1 MKKPTVFLAALLI
14 LLSIIACSNSR
25 TSGITGGSGIQSNS
39 SQNEGENGEPQMTTL
54 RLFTA
59 LSDRMNGAGK
69 VEQAIIDRYMLE
81 HPSIKIEVEALQDE
95 PYKSKMKIYSSTNSL
110 PDIIQT
116 WGQPSFIK
124 PLIDHHMLLELPAN
138 KFADSGFIKGATEG
152 FSQDG
157 KLYGLP
163 RSTDYLVFYYN
174 KKIFADNGLSVPT
187 SFEQLK
193 AVVKA
198 LRAEGIN
205 PIAVNGMD
213 RWVFPIW
220 FEYTQQRQS
229 GSFDRMDDAL
239 ARKVKFTEPG
249 FVAAARQMQ
258 ELAQAGGFA
267 DGYLTTDYGAARNLF
282 GQGNAAMYL
291 VGNWELG
298 IATDANFTPQF
309 RQYVGAFPY
318 PASAKG
324 AATDVAAWFGGG
336 YSVSSASKHTA
347 EALQFLE
354 YFFKPEH
361 WANTLW
367 ESGVGTPASRFVMS
381 GKETALQQEL
391 FEIFSSMKSSSGT
404 PVLDT
409 STADWKEAM
418 MDLNAKL
425 LLGQLT
431 PEQFTEELDKAAD
444 IAASARH

>member
-1 MKKPTVFLAALLI
+1 MKKPAVILAVFVI
-14 LLSIIACSNSR
+14 LLSVAACGDGR
-25 TSGITGGSGIQSNS
+25 TSGLTGGRDIQNS
-39 SQNEGENGEPQMTTL
+39 DSSIDGENGQPQTITL
-54 RLFTA
+54 KLFTA
-59 LSDRMNGAGK
+59 LSDRMSGAGK
-69 VEQAIIDRYMLE
+69 VEQAIIDQYMIE

-116 WGQPSFIK
+116 WGQSSFIK
-124 PLIDHHMLLELPAN
+124 PLIDNKMLLELPAQ
-138 KFADSGFIKGATEG
+138 KFAESGFIKGATEG

-163 RSTDYLVFYYN
+163 RSTDYLVLYYN
-174 KKIFADNGLSVPT
+174 KKMFADNKLSVPT
-187 SFEQLK
+187 SFDELK
-193 AVVKA
+193 ALVKT
-198 LRAEGIN
+198 LRAKGIN

-220 FEYTQQRQS
+220 FEYTQQRQT

-239 ARKVKFTEPG
+239 ARKIKFTEPS
-249 FVAAARQMQ
+249 FIAAATQMQ

-267 DGYLTTDYGAARNLF
+267 DGYLTADYGAARNLF

-309 RQYVGAFPY
+309 RQYVGAFSY
-318 PASAKG
+318 PASDKG

-336 YSVSSASKHTA
+336 YSVSSASKHPE

-367 ESGVGTPASRFVMS
+367 ANGVGTPASRFVRS
-381 GKETALQQEL
+381 SNETALQQEL
-391 FEIFSSMKSSSGT
+391 FEIFSSMTSSSGT

-409 STADWKEAM
+409 STVDWKEAI
-418 MDLNAKL
+418 MDLNARL
-425 LLGQLT
+425 LNGQLT
-431 PEQFTEELDKAAD
+431 PKQFVEELDKAAD
-444 IAASARH
+444 IAASVQY